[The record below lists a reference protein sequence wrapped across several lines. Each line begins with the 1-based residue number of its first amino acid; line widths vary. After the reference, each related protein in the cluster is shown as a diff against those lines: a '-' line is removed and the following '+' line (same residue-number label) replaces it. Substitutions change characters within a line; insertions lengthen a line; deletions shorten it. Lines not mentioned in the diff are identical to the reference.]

1 MVPIMLPD
9 SVISQVSM
17 QTQTLASPHYKAR
30 TGAPRPQ
37 TSCSF
42 FPRALPDDVSSS
54 RSSGEHVHIHI
65 HIIHL
70 VWHWHWRPHTHR
82 HTHTCT
88 QEGGRGGGSRQG
100 KPGLRSENDDM
111 FPGPDTHNLHRHMGM
126 WGISFCASAPYRVY
140 VHLTWREDCTRS
152 TCNDSYAGSA
162 YLPVVGNINIHLE
175 RRAKEGWTGTEGEG
189 KGIPLRWCKRVRMG
203 RVVCG

>member
-88 QEGGRGGGSRQG
+88 QEGGRGGGAD
-100 KPGLRSENDDM
+100 KENRVSAAKM
-111 FPGPDTHNLHRHMGM
+111 TTCSLAPTHTTCTGIWACGEFRFALPHRIEYTYTLLGEKT
-126 WGISFCASAPYRVY
+126 
-140 VHLTWREDCTRS
+140 VHGQHATT
-152 TCNDSYAGSA
+152 AM
-162 YLPVVGNINIHLE
+162 
-175 RRAKEGWTGTEGEG
+175 
-189 KGIPLRWCKRVRMG
+189 RVRHICPSL
-203 RVVCG
+203 VISTYT